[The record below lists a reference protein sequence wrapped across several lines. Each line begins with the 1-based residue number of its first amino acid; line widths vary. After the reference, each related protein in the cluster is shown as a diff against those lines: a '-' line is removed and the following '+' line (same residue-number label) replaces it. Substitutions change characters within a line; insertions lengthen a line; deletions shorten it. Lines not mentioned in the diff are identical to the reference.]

1 MKILV
6 TGGAGYI
13 GSVVT
18 EELVNDGHQPVVYD
32 SLYKGHAAAV
42 VEGAEFVQADLSN
55 ADTLRQTLLDH
66 RIEAV
71 VHMAA
76 DSLVGESCEAPGK
89 YYRNNVV
96 NGITLL
102 EAMREAGVNRL
113 VFSSTAAT
121 YGEPDKQPIEET
133 ATTNPTNP
141 YGESKLTFERAM
153 RWYAEAHGLQF
164 ASLRYFNAAGASEH
178 CGEDHAVE
186 THIIPIALQ
195 VAAGKR
201 DAIEVYGD
209 DYPTADGTCVR
220 DYIHVIDLA
229 RAHILALKSF
239 GNEPSAGPAGRIYN
253 LGCGGVGYSVKQ
265 VIETAREVT
274 GRTISARVGPRRA
287 GDPAVLIASSE
298 KIKRELGWNPQ
309 FQDLRVIIESAWRWM
324 QTHPNGY
331 EQAADAQ
338 EAEARP

>member
-1 MKILV
+1 MRILV

-18 EELVNDGHQPVVYD
+18 EELVKDGHQPVVYD

-42 VEGAEFVQADLSN
+42 VAGAEFVQADL
-55 ADTLRQTLLDH
+55 ADAASLRQALQVH

-76 DSLVGESCEAPGK
+76 DSLVGESCEHPGK
-89 YYRNNVV
+89 YYRNNVI

-102 EAMREAGVNRL
+102 EAMRETGVNRL

-121 YGEPDKQPIEET
+121 YGEPEKQPIEET
-133 ATTNPTNP
+133 AVTNPTNP
-141 YGESKLTFERAM
+141 YGESKLAFERAM
-153 RWYAEAHGLQF
+153 RWYSEAHGLQF

-178 CGEDHAVE
+178 CGEDHAIE

-201 DAIEVYGD
+201 ESVEVFGD
-209 DYPTADGTCVR
+209 DYPTPDGTCVR

-239 GNEPSAGPAGRIYN
+239 SDSQSGATAARLYN
-253 LGCGGVGYSVKQ
+253 LGCGGVGYSVNQ
-265 VIETAREVT
+265 VIETACEVT
-274 GRTISARVGPRRA
+274 GENIFARVGPRRA

-324 QTHPNGY
+324 QAHPNGY
-331 EQAADAQ
+331 E
-338 EAEARP
+338 